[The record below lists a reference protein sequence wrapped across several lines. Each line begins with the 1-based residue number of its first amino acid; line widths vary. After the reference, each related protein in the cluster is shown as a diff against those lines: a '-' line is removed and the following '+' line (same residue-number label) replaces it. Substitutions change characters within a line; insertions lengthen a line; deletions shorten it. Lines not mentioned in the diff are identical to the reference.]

1 MKKIILISL
10 LIFISTLVFAEI
22 TADYFKPDY
31 KFMLFNPNKLTMNH
45 SFSFMSGFSSNNQGF
60 YQSVYTNHLNYQF
73 NSKLDFKL
81 DLNFVNYGSTTFQ
94 NDFKIEGNNDN
105 TSKVLP
111 SFQLNYKPSE
121 NTKITFEFRQFGDYN
136 LYNSMNKNW

>member
-1 MKKIILISL
+1 MKKLILI
-10 LIFISTLVFAEI
+10 LILSVMIFFLFAEI

-60 YQSVYTNHLNYQF
+60 YQSVYTNHLNYRF

-94 NDFKIEGNNDN
+94 KDFKIEGNNDN
-105 TSKVLP
+105 TSRILP

-121 NTKITFEFRQFGDYN
+121 NTKITFEFRQFGGYN
-136 LYNSMNKNW
+136 LFNSMKRNW

>member
-1 MKKIILISL
+1 MKKLILI
-10 LIFISTLVFAEI
+10 LILSAMTFFLFAEL

-45 SFSFMSGFSSNNQGF
+45 SFSFMSGFSSNKQGF
-60 YQSVYTNHLNYQF
+60 YQSVYTNHLKYRF

-94 NDFKIEGNNDN
+94 KDFKIEGNNDN

-121 NTKITFEFRQFGDYN
+121 NTKITFEFRQFGGYN
-136 LYNSMNKNW
+136 LFNSMKRNW

>member
-10 LIFISTLVFAEI
+10 LFLITTFVSAEI

-105 TSKVLP
+105 TSKILP

-136 LYNSMNKNW
+136 LYNSMNRNW

>member
-10 LIFISTLVFAEI
+10 LIFTTTLVSAEI